1 MPKKEGPGQFTNLR
15 GAWQDR
21 GGGGVVE
28 GRGQVDTPMH
38 TIDHVLQKTI
48 FITVL
53 SEIYFTTVNNIFAF
67 QELLTCRA
75 EKNRFLGAQKFVLL
89 KASSVE
95 HYAPHNFVQ
104 LVTLRVTR
112 GTRNIDITL
121 VSLLLTLK
129 RFYKFS

>member
-1 MPKKEGPGQFTNLR
+1 MCSKKLSLLQCYQKFILPR
-15 GAWQDR
+15 S
-21 GGGGVVE
+21 
-28 GRGQVDTPMH
+28 
-38 TIDHVLQKTI
+38 TI
-48 FITVL
+48 
-53 SEIYFTTVNNIFAF
+53 S
-67 QELLTCRA
+67 LLFKNYSLA

-129 RFYKFS
+129 RFHKFS